1 MSKASAVDMQI
12 EAIAEGNGIDVTE
25 AAELYKNEAEF
36 AVDLSNLPT
45 VKHNW
50 VRRGA
55 KVSCE
60 GAAHPHH
67 SHFLR
72 NQ

>member
-1 MSKASAVDMQI
+1 MKMSKSIIDAQI
-12 EAIAEGNGIDVTE
+12 ESIAEEQGVDIDT
-25 AAELYKNEAEF
+25 AAELYAKESEYTF
-36 AVDLSNLPT
+36 DISKLRE

-50 VRRGA
+50 VRRGL

-60 GAAHPHH
+60 GANHPHH

-72 NQ
+72 